1 MVTEDATQELDQ
13 DAAEPASESPSASD
27 AEAAAVREP
36 GPQPP
41 SPAAS
46 DSPPEAGA
54 VADTEPASPSFAP
67 ASASALP
74 RRPIDFLKE
83 IEVQV
88 AVELGRA
95 KLPIGDVLALGPG
108 SVVHLDKML
117 GDAAELIVSSKV
129 IALGEVVV
137 VDDRF
142 GLRIT
147 KIVSS
152 GSE

>member
-13 DAAEPASESPSASD
+13 DAAEPTSESPSANN
-27 AEAAAVREP
+27 AEAASAPEP
-36 GPQPP
+36 APAPP

-54 VADTEPASPSFAP
+54 AADPEPASPSFAS
-67 ASASALP
+67 ASASGP
-74 RRPIDFLKE
+74 RRQPIDFLKE
-83 IEVQV
+83 IEVQA
-88 AVELGRA
+88 AVELGRT

-117 GDAAELIVSSKV
+117 GDAAELLVSSKV
-129 IALGEVVV
+129 IARGEVVV

-147 KIVSS
+147 EIVSS